1 MTQRDRYSPQ
11 LTKAYIRRVLARLNE
26 NWHSEPSF
34 IFIRTHRK
42 DFRII
47 FVDELVPEE
56 ALRLSTAAIPS
67 RFKESRHFGFY
78 LRARRKGAGLTL
90 KDLQRISG
98 IPYQN
103 LSAIENGRR
112 NVGPRTR
119 RRLEAFLGLA
129 SDIKS
134 AAELRAHGGPGS
146 TNPPFPGR
154 HRQPAKMNQNLMN
167 GQSMNETLNK
177 GGAKSVGATLSEL

>member
-11 LTKAYIRRVLARLNE
+11 LSKAHIRRVLAHFNE
-26 NWHSEPSF
+26 QWHSEPSF

-42 DFRII
+42 DFRLI

-56 ALRLSTAAIPS
+56 ALQLCTSAIPS

-90 KDLQRISG
+90 KDLQRVCG

-134 AAELRAHGGPGS
+134 ASELRTHGGPGCR
-146 TNPPFPGR
+146 NPPFPGR
-154 HRQPAKMNQNLMN
+154 HRQPARINQKVMN
-167 GQSMNETLNK
+167 GQSVDEPGVKNEPM
-177 GGAKSVGATLSEL
+177 AKDETAE